1 MAFRRVSALLAL
13 ATTVCVPLLV
23 SSAAAANGND
33 GVAGI
38 GIRLLDV
45 PTSRADDPRARVY
58 IVDHVAPGT
67 TIQRRV
73 QVANETHRK
82 VLLSLYVGSA
92 TIRGGAFVPAN
103 DQDATD
109 LSSWTSLSRSRVKL
123 PPGGRRVVTTSIH
136 VPQTASSGE
145 RYGVIWAS
153 TTARPPP
160 GGGVTVV
167 NRVGIRIYL
176 SVGPGG
182 EPTSAFTV
190 QSLTAARL
198 PDGRPMVQ
206 AQVHNTGGRALDMEG
221 SLRLSNGPDGLSAG
235 PFEARLGTTLAPG
248 DSEPVTVPL
257 SRGLPEGPWLAS
269 IDLHSGTVDVTAQ
282 ATITFP
288 AEPGT
293 SSTPAVVDGSG
304 RQWPLILAICLA
316 TAALVGGLAWF
327 RASRHP
333 AGGASTPTAVQ
344 KSMKTGQR

>member
-1 MAFRRVSALLAL
+1 VAFRRVSALLTL
-13 ATTVCVPLLV
+13 ATTVCVPLLA
-23 SSAAAANGND
+23 SSATAVDGND
-33 GVAGI
+33 GGAGI

-73 QVANETHRK
+73 QVANETHRRL
-82 VLLSLYVGSA
+82 LLSLYVGSA
-92 TIRGGAFVPAN
+92 TIRGGAFIPAS

-109 LSSWTSLSRSRVKL
+109 LTSWASLSWSRVKL
-123 PPGGRRVVTTSIH
+123 PPGGRRAVTTSIH

-153 TTARPPP
+153 TTARPPA

-182 EPTSAFTV
+182 EPASAFTV
-190 QSLTAARL
+190 ESLTAARL
-198 PDGRPMVQ
+198 PDGQPMVQ

-248 DSEPVTVPL
+248 DTEPVTVPL
-257 SRGLPEGPWLAS
+257 ARGLPAGPWLAR
-269 IDLHSGTVDVTAQ
+269 IDLHSGLVDVTAQ

-288 AEPGT
+288 AEPG
-293 SSTPAVVDGSG
+293 SSAPVAVDGSG
-304 RQWPLILAICLA
+304 RPWLVILAICLA
-316 TAALVGGLAWF
+316 IAGLVGALTWRRVG
-327 RASRHP
+327 RRP
-333 AGGASTPTAVQ
+333 VGATSTPAAVQ
-344 KSMKTGQR
+344 KSAKTVQR